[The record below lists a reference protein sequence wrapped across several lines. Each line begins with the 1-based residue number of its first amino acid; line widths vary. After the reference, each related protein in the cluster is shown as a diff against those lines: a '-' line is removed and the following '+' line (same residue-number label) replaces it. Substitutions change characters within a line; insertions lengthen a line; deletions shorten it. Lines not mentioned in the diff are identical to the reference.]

1 MQIICSFQVTPIKNV
16 LLLRYG
22 QFLVTGTPLSQAA
35 QIRDVLLYCSALC
48 MYVSLCVCACLK
60 YYRASSVEK

>member
-22 QFLVTGTPLSQAA
+22 QFLVTGTPLRQDKG
-35 QIRDVLLYCSALC
+35 RFTVLSVLI
-48 MYVSLCVCACLK
+48 VACLAK
-60 YYRASSVEK
+60 YEVWG

>member
-22 QFLVTGTPLSQAA
+22 QFLVTGTPLSQAV
-35 QIRDVLLYCSALC
+35 QIRDVLLY
-48 MYVSLCVCACLK
+48 K
-60 YYRASSVEK
+60 YP